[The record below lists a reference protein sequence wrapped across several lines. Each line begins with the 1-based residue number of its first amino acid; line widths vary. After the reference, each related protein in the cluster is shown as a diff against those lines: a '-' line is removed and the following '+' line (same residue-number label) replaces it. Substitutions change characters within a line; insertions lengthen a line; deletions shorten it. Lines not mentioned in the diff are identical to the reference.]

1 MNKRELFKRAKFVE
15 KIYLIKRILFKNK
28 QSSTLIEDN
37 TKLYSIGNNTK
48 NLKIRNAG
56 IDLVRIA
63 SMYLIIVHH
72 ILVHGKVI
80 KKYNKYRGLT
90 LMDIITFWHVSTYA
104 LISGFIG
111 HKSNKYSNLIYLLF
125 WTIFY
130 TSNITF
136 FFNKFRPEFK
146 VGKVHYTHF
155 FPVIFEA
162 YWYFTKYFGM
172 YLFLPVI
179 NKGIAYLTKSE
190 LRNVFMSLIFIYIIE
205 KDIMNPIRD
214 PFRMYNGNSIIWL
227 LICFIMGAYF
237 GKFKHNYHGF
247 KHYFFYILYIN
258 VFYFSTYFCYNISF
272 YPIENINGYYKKK
285 LMIYLKRVFIC
296 RICSVPM
303 IFQSISVLL
312 FLTQI
317 NYNNYLAK
325 IITFIG
331 PLTFG
336 VYLIHEHT
344 LIRKFIVSNLF
355 ARDSNN
361 LPLHSIVLLVLLR
374 SLKFFTI
381 CACMDYARYILFT
394 FLRVRKI
401 CIFIEK
407 LIFK

>member
-1 MNKRELFKRAKFVE
+1 
-15 KIYLIKRILFKNK
+15 
-28 QSSTLIEDN
+28 
-37 TKLYSIGNNTK
+37 
-48 NLKIRNAG
+48 
-56 IDLVRIA
+56 
-63 SMYLIIVHH
+63 
-72 ILVHGKVI
+72 
-80 KKYNKYRGLT
+80 
-90 LMDIITFWHVSTYA
+90 
-104 LISGFIG
+104 
-111 HKSNKYSNLIYLLF
+111 
-125 WTIFY
+125 
-130 TSNITF
+130 
-136 FFNKFRPEFK
+136 
-146 VGKVHYTHF
+146 
-155 FPVIFEA
+155 
-162 YWYFTKYFGM
+162 
-172 YLFLPVI
+172 
-179 NKGIAYLTKSE
+179 
-190 LRNVFMSLIFIYIIE
+190 
-205 KDIMNPIRD
+205 
-214 PFRMYNGNSIIWL
+214 
-227 LICFIMGAYF
+227 
-237 GKFKHNYHGF
+237 
-247 KHYFFYILYIN
+247 
-258 VFYFSTYFCYNISF
+258 
-272 YPIENINGYYKKK
+272 
-285 LMIYLKRVFIC
+285 
-296 RICSVPM
+296 M